1 VKRTFNF
8 TGRKSIP
15 SELVSVVVQP
25 GGADG
30 VRSFDMRLGDLSSL
44 DLPAGA
50 RIYVE
55 PYVKSSSMRFA
66 FGTVGS
72 VLPPADRSLTEI
84 DEGAGVLFRVLVV
97 DASEKV
103 GRLLALADKVA
114 PLGDEQQRD
123 CVLPLGT
130 EDLGE
135 AIWRLDAPEGT
146 QPRLL
151 INSRVPGL
159 KQRLIED
166 PIMMGAILPM
176 AVRDALQAVRHA
188 GDPDAEWVSRW
199 RRFVADV
206 AGQEAAERILE
217 DGEDD
222 DAEIDDAISRVCERL
237 IERRRYVSRALKRAE
252 AVSDA

>member
-1 VKRTFNF
+1 MKRTFNF

-15 SELVSVVVQP
+15 HDLVSVVVHS

-44 DLPAGA
+44 GLPADA

-114 PLGDEQQRD
+114 PSGDEQQRD
-123 CVLPLGT
+123 WVLPLIT

-135 AIWRLDAPEGT
+135 AVWRLDAPEGT
-146 QPRLL
+146 QPRLV
-151 INSRVPGL
+151 INSRFPGL
-159 KQRLIED
+159 KQRLIDD
-166 PIMMGAILPM
+166 PIMMGAILPV
-176 AVRDALQAVRHA
+176 AVRDALQTLRKAD
-188 GDPDAEWVSRW
+188 DPEAEWVSRW
-199 RRFVADV
+199 RRYIADV
-206 AGQEAAERILE
+206 AGQETAERIL
-217 DGEDD
+217 DNGEDD
-222 DAEIDDAISRVCERL
+222 GSEIEDAISRVCERL
-237 IERRRYVSRALKRAE
+237 IERRRYVSRALKQRETA
-252 AVSDA
+252 SDA

>member
-1 VKRTFNF
+1 MKRTFNF

-15 SELVSVVVQP
+15 SAVVSVVVQP

-44 DLPAGA
+44 GLPPGA

-55 PYVKSSSMRFA
+55 PYVKSSSMRFD

-72 VLPPADRSLTEI
+72 VLPPADRSLPEI

-97 DASEKV
+97 DESDKV

-123 CVLPLGT
+123 WVLPLVT

-135 AIWRLDAPEGT
+135 AVWRLDAPEGT

-151 INSRVPGL
+151 INSRFPGL
-159 KQRLIED
+159 KQRLIDD
-166 PIMMGAILPM
+166 PLMMGAILPM
-176 AVRDALQAVRHA
+176 AVRDALRAVRHA
-188 GDPDAEWVSRW
+188 DDLDAEWVSRW

-206 AGQEAAERILE
+206 AGQEIAERILE

-222 DAEIDDAISRVCERL
+222 GPEIDEAIGRVCGLL
-237 IERRRYVSRALKRAE
+237 IERRRYVSRALKVTE
-252 AVSDA
+252 AASNA

>member
-1 VKRTFNF
+1 MKRTFNF

-15 SELVSVVVQP
+15 SELVSVVVHP

-44 DLPAGA
+44 DLPASA

-55 PYVKSSSMRFA
+55 PYVKSSSMRFD

-72 VLPPADRSLTEI
+72 VLPPADRSLPEI
-84 DEGAGVLFRVLVV
+84 DEGAVVLFRVLVV
-97 DASEKV
+97 DESDKV

-114 PLGDEQQRD
+114 PIGDEAQRD
-123 CVLPLGT
+123 WVLPLVT

-146 QPRLL
+146 QPKLL
-151 INSRVPGL
+151 INSRFPGL
-159 KQRLIED
+159 KQRLIDD
-166 PIMMGAILPM
+166 PLMMGAILPM
-176 AVRDALQAVRHA
+176 AVRDALRAVRHA
-188 GDPDAEWVSRW
+188 DDMDAEWVVRW

-222 DAEIDDAISRVCERL
+222 GPEMDEAIWRVCELL
-237 IERRRYVSRALKRAE
+237 IERRRYVSRALKLAE
-252 AVSDA
+252 AASNA